1 VTGAASKR
9 TFDMLAEMSG
19 QLVWWRPGTATGR
32 VTARRSSVTDRS
44 QAAPLEVLLTAYLTA

>member
-1 VTGAASKR
+1 
-9 TFDMLAEMSG
+9 MLAEMSG

-44 QAAPLEVLLTAYLTA
+44 QAAPLEVILTAYLTA